1 MYSVAELAAKLTDT
15 ESVSVER
22 TRAAQD
28 STKIGEAVCSFAND
42 LPGRGEVGVL
52 FVGANDDGSCAGLD
66 ITDDLL
72 RRLAAFAT
80 DGRVNPLPTMHVRK
94 EIIAGCALAVVEVT
108 PSDNPPVKFG
118 GRVCVRRGPL
128 RGHST
133 PEEDRRLT
141 ERRRASNL
149 PADLQPIAGSSLTD
163 LDLFRFQREYL
174 PAAFAPDVLE
184 ENGRAL
190 EDQLRALRLLAPDG
204 RPTVAGML
212 VLGHDPRAWLPGAY
226 VQFVRYPEAEIG
238 DVVSDAKEIGG
249 PLAEQLRYLD
259 EVIKA
264 NNQQGSVLSGVTER
278 SVSSYPVI
286 ALQELVRNAVIHR
299 NYIGTATPVRLT
311 WFDDRV
317 EITSPGGPYGEV
329 TAENFGQ
336 PFATSYRNPTLA
348 AAARD
353 MQFVQ
358 RFGSGIARAQRA
370 LAENGN
376 PPAIFTVQDN
386 FVHAV
391 VKRRA

>member
-1 MYSVAELAAKLTDT
+1 MYSITELAEKLKDT
-15 ESVSVER
+15 ESSSVER

-28 STKIGEAVCSFAND
+28 SAKIGEAICAFAND

-52 FVGANDDGSCAGLD
+52 FVGANDDGTCSGLE
-66 ITDDLL
+66 ITDELL
-72 RRLAAFAT
+72 RRLASFAT
-80 DGRVNPLPTMHVRK
+80 DGRVNPLPMMQVRK
-94 EIIAGCALAVVEVT
+94 EAIEGCTFAVVEVT

-128 RGHST
+128 KGYST

-141 ERRRASNL
+141 ERRRANNL
-149 PADLQPIAGSSLTD
+149 PADLQPVSGSSVSD
-163 LDLFRFQREYL
+163 LDLLRFQREYL
-174 PAAFAPDVLE
+174 PAVFAPDVLE

-190 EDQLRALRLLAPDG
+190 EDQLRALRLVAPDG
-204 RPTVAGML
+204 RPTIAGML
-212 VLGHDPRAWLPGAY
+212 ILGQDPRSWLPGAY
-226 VQFVRYPEAEIG
+226 VQFVRYPDTEIG
-238 DVVSDAKEIGG
+238 EVVSDAKEIGG

-259 EVIKA
+259 DVIKA
-264 NNQQGSVLSGVTER
+264 NIQQGSVLSGVIER

-286 ALQELVRNAVIHR
+286 ALQELIRNAVIHR
-299 NYIGTATPVRLT
+299 NYIGTATPVRLS
-311 WFDDRV
+311 WFEDRV

-348 AAARD
+348 SAARD

-376 PPAIFTVQDN
+376 PLAKFTIEGN
-386 FVHAV
+386 FVHV
-391 VKRRA
+391 VIKRRP